1 MYTIRVHISRE
12 GFKMEHSV
20 DIAEFAAAFCKA
32 QGAFEDVLKNAE
44 VKTGS
49 YNFKYATLDAII
61 SSVRPALASNNLSFM
76 QSLIDGANGS
86 GVETLI
92 IHASGQWIKSF
103 HPIKIV
109 KNDNQGLGSALTYGR
124 RYAISALLGIAVDSD
139 DDGNEGDGKKIES
152 VTVKKSP
159 AGISA
164 VRVGV
169 SEFMK
174 NLDAC
179 GDADS
184 LDIYLDT
191 PEAKKFA
198 VKVCAE
204 FPDLWVAADGAGLR
218 GLVLNVAQRL
228 NVEASGQTWLA
239 RVEKAAK

>member
-1 MYTIRVHISRE
+1 
-12 GFKMEHSV
+12 MEHSV

-49 YNFKYATLDAII
+49 YKFRYATLDAII
-61 SSVRPALASNNLSFM
+61 SSVRPALAVNNLSFM
-76 QSLIDGANGS
+76 QMLVDGANGS

-92 IHASGQWIKSF
+92 IHGSGQWIKSF

-109 KNDNQGLGSALTYGR
+109 KADNQGIGSALTYGR
-124 RYAISALLGIAVDSD
+124 RYALSAILGIAVDSD
-139 DDGNEGDGKKIES
+139 DDGDEGDGKKIES

-164 VRVGV
+164 AKVGV
-169 SEFMK
+169 NEFFR
-174 NLDAC
+174 NLEGCD
-179 GDADS
+179 DADS

-191 PEAKKFA
+191 SEAKKFA

-204 FPDLWVAADGAGLR
+204 FPDLWVSADGAGLR
-218 GLVLNVAQRL
+218 GLIEKAGKRIG
-228 NVEASGQTWLA
+228 VEASTQTWLVK
-239 RVEKAAK
+239 VEKAAKGTN